1 MERKLFL
8 ILIIAGFV
16 TLNVYLF
23 VNAPPPL
30 DDSLN
35 ETKPTFSV
43 EEAFEILSKE
53 NDLTRQFY
61 TRSIVGDGKTQG
73 LNFDE
78 NWQDDDVEAG
88 PLPAL
93 FLRETSSNI
102 EKGGIGLGLYLGSD
116 FPISKANEFSGI
128 QKQRFQ
134 QLKKD
139 RNPKFFFDESVN
151 RYTAMFPDYASV
163 STCVSCHNDHEQSPK
178 KDWKLND
185 VMGAT
190 TWTYPKDSLTAD
202 ELISAITLY
211 KESVKMTYD
220 AYISELRKIR
230 KSKVPAIG
238 KRWPSDGLYIPA
250 TEVFID
256 SLTTLTSSELVN
268 KITRRHALNQ

>member
-1 MERKLFL
+1 MEKKMFI
-8 ILIIAGFV
+8 ILIASGFV

-30 DDSLN
+30 NDSLN

-43 EEAFEILSKE
+43 QEAFGILAKE
-53 NDLTRQFY
+53 NDLTRRLY
-61 TRSIVGDGKTQG
+61 TQCIVGDGKAQG

-78 NWQDDDVEAG
+78 NWLDDDVEAG

-93 FLRETSSNI
+93 FLRETSNNI

-116 FPISKANEFSGI
+116 FPISKVNEFSGV
-128 QKQRFQ
+128 QKQHFQ

-139 RNPKFFFDESVN
+139 GKPKYFFDESVK

-163 STCVSCHNDHEQSPK
+163 NTCVSCHNQHEQSPK

-190 TWTYPKDSLTAD
+190 TWTYPTDSLTAD
-202 ELISAITLY
+202 ELIKAITLY
-211 KESVKMTYD
+211 KESVKITY
-220 AYISELRKIR
+220 ALYITELRRIKR
-230 KSKVPAIG
+230 SKAPSIG
-238 KRWPSDGLYIPA
+238 NKWPSGGLYIPE

-256 SLTTLTSSELVN
+256 SLTTITSGELVN
-268 KITRRHALNQ
+268 KITRRHELK